1 MDKID
6 ESERSKATTR
16 RVSVERTTV
25 ISGQPFNAVLAKL
38 AAGRPSRYVGVWAG
52 MSRRGYV
59 ECDITDHNGKRI
71 AKAASTCAVLR
82 GEHAT
87 MR

>member
-1 MDKID
+1 M
-6 ESERSKATTR
+6 SAFGRGVKAWQAQLR
-16 RVSVERTTV
+16 FEARVINRTKNT
-25 ISGQPFNAVLAKL
+25 
-38 AAGRPSRYVGVWAG
+38 
-52 MSRRGYV
+52 GYV